1 MKKILLFLSLILLLA
16 ACRGPQKDE
25 GKESAPFSSNELQIL
40 FYNVENLFDTINDPQ
55 IRDGEFTPDGSK
67 HWTYYR
73 YREKLNH
80 IAKVLMNT
88 EQWEPPAVAGFC
100 EVENRG
106 VLEDLISST
115 SLLKFNYGIVHRES
129 PDERGIDVALIYRK
143 DLVEIIGS
151 RALAVRFPYDTADRT
166 RDILLATAVVGNDTL
181 HFFVNHWPSRYG
193 GLEASQPDRLEAA
206 KVLRKAVDSLL
217 AVDPMKKIIIM
228 GDFNDGPENK
238 SIKEVLGTR
247 GSPDSLD
254 KSHPLFNFMYE
265 LKFSEGLGS
274 HRYRGEWNTL
284 DQFIV
289 SKGLL
294 EGKKWKAGTDAAEI
308 LHYPFLLTDDTR
320 NPGSMPFRTYAGSR
334 YLGGYSDHLPILLT
348 LHYQKNKTR

>member
-238 SIKEVLGTR
+238 SIYEILGAR
-247 GSPDSLD
+247 GTPDSLD